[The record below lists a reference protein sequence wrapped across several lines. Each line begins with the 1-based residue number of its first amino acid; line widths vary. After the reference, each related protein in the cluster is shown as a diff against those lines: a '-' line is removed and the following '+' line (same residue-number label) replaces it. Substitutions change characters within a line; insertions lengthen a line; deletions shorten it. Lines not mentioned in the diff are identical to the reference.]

1 VKDHEIE
8 QSTTK
13 PTSRPR
19 IRFRD
24 LFWRRPLAKTLWGTC
39 ALFWAGFAIS
49 LKVGGLAAIYDTL
62 PANYLKILLQPFLVV
77 IMLTPRFVVA
87 WIESHDWVEA
97 EDLDPN
103 AWPNGPLAGPGSTYG
118 DPSNPRSGVMY
129 LRHFGGWDEKSI
141 FDDL

>member
-1 VKDHEIE
+1 MDPEIE
-8 QSTTK
+8 QDK
-13 PTSRPR
+13 AEPMPRPR
-19 IRFRD
+19 VRLGDF
-24 LFWRRPLAKTLWGTC
+24 FWRRSLAKILWSIC

-49 LKVGGLAAIYDTL
+49 LKADGLAAIYDTF

-97 EDLDPN
+97 GDLDPN
-103 AWPNGPLAGPGSTYG
+103 AWPNGPLVGPGTYG

-141 FDDL
+141 FDDF